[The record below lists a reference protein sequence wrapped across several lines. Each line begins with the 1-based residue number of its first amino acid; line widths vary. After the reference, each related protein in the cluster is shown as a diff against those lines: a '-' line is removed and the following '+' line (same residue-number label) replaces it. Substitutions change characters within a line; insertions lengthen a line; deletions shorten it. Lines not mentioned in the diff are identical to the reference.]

1 MSKFHPLV
9 QKMLDNNHDDSLL
22 IGVSPGSGYITKTA
36 VEAGIDVFFAL
47 NAGLY
52 RTSGVSS
59 LASFLAYGNANDQ
72 TDLLLRNHI
81 LPNRKNVPIVAGMMP
96 RDPMVSD
103 DVRLERLKKLGV
115 GGIVNWPATGLVDG
129 VMKEL
134 MEADGYTHEAEIQML
149 KKAKE
154 LGFATFGFA
163 LNAEEVKS
171 FTKAG
176 VDGLIFN
183 VGPTK
188 AIENATEHK
197 NQLKYATMRALEMWE
212 ARSNCDPSP
221 ICFIFGGSIIQPVDL
236 EEILRVVP
244 LHGFAGGSAF
254 ERIPV
259 TEIVDST
266 IRRLK
271 STPRQNALQSL
282 DKLPQRGNL
291 IGSSPEMQNLYNLI
305 DRSSAYDINIWI
317 EGETGTGKELVA
329 NYIHANSP
337 RKNLPFITMNCGAIP
352 ETLIES
358 EFFGY
363 EKGAFTGAMET
374 RKGKFELANHG
385 TLFLDEISELS
396 AHGQSA
402 LLRVIQQGE
411 ILRIGGQKLIPVDVR
426 ILAATNQNINDL
438 ITNEQFRPDL
448 YYRISTFPIRTPA
461 LREHVSDIKP
471 LVIYFLEQLSVLL
484 NRKILGVTQEFLQR
498 LEKYSWP
505 GNIRELEHLLTRAAL
520 LEDSSILEG
529 KEVLKEVV
537 LEEINS
543 PQQSS
548 KYTIVQEALQKTQN
562 NKSEAAKLLGISRK
576 TLYSWLKL

>member
-1 MSKFHPLV
+1 MSKLHPLV

-271 STPRQNALQSL
+271 STPRQSALQSL

-471 LVIYFLEQLSVLL
+471 LVTYFLEQLSVLL